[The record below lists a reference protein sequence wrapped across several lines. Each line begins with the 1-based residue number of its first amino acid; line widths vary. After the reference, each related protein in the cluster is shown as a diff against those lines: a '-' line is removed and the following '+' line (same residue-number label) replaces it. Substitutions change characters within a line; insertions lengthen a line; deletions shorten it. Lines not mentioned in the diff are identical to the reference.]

1 MVSIAEP
8 MPRAVAPTAEEPN
21 LGTVWCALARRS
33 PPGRLHAVLHIAGPL
48 GLQLAGGH
56 LWPIALLLLAATG
69 FAGWGIADRS
79 LRDRSLRDQSLR
91 APAVSGAA
99 RYGAVRRWALRAL
112 RGGAA
117 LLTALSILA
126 LIFAA
131 TLWLSGPAPTL

>member
-1 MVSIAEP
+1 MVSIAES
-8 MPRAVAPTAEEPN
+8 MSRVAAPLAEEPT
-21 LGTVWCALARRS
+21 LDRIWCALARRT

-48 GLQLAGGH
+48 GLQLAGGR
-56 LWPIALLLLAATG
+56 LWPLALLLLAATG

-79 LRDRSLRDQSLR
+79 LC
-91 APAVSGAA
+91 APAIAGAP

-117 LLTALSILA
+117 LLTALSALA

-131 TLWLSGPAPTL
+131 WLWLSGPAPTL